1 MIKEKIEAL
10 SFQMLKNGKWW
21 FFYFD
26 LENDNSYA
34 VKYIKEN
41 NYLLFDI
48 EETVNETIVAINKDE
63 LIEKIF
69 DYFDKNDIQLCD
81 FFQEE

>member
-1 MIKEKIEAL
+1 MVKEKIEAL
-10 SFQMLKNGKWW
+10 SLQMLKNGKWW

-34 VKYIKEN
+34 VKYITEN

-69 DYFDKNDIQLCD
+69 AYFDKNDIQLCD